1 MVFKE
6 VGVDAFRFVADKTV
20 VVVDRDVEMGRFPGL
35 EKWVGEWF
43 AFQTIDDNGIEIIAF
58 IILSTE
64 DDHIIRGNAEHVR

>member
-1 MVFKE
+1 M
-6 VGVDAFRFVADKTV
+6 
-20 VVVDRDVEMGRFPGL
+20 DRDVEMGRFPGL